1 MTNDVAPLGEGRF
14 GICVVGQ
21 DKATKS
27 IFAMKRNNR
36 DDMEQIESICWEC
49 NMLARLCGG
58 HDNIV
63 QFFGAVIEENER
75 EYPPRLCKMFMEFA
89 ESKLS
94 RFAWGRHSLW
104 LCVCVDVLA
113 TSTRSHADL

>member
-1 MTNDVAPLGEGRF
+1 MVNDVAPLGEGGF
-14 GICVVGQ
+14 GTCVMGQ
-21 DKATKS
+21 DKATEN

-36 DDMEQIESICWEC
+36 DGMDKIESICAEC
-49 NMLARLCGG
+49 RMLAQLRGG

-63 QFFGAVIEENER
+63 QFYGAIIEENEK

-94 RFAWGRHSLW
+94 KTLPVS
-104 LCVCVDVLA
+104 V
-113 TSTRSHADL
+113 

>member
-1 MTNDVAPLGEGRF
+1 MVNDVAPLGEGGF
-14 GICVVGQ
+14 GTSVVGQ
-21 DKATKS
+21 DKATES

-36 DDMEQIESICWEC
+36 DDIDKIESIRAEC
-49 NMLARLCGG
+49 NMLARLRGG

-63 QFFGAVIEENER
+63 QFFGAVMEENER

-94 RFAWGRHSLW
+94 ETVVAIC
-104 LCVCVDVLA
+104 CVCVRVCGCA
-113 TSTRSHADL
+113 CHFHWKPR